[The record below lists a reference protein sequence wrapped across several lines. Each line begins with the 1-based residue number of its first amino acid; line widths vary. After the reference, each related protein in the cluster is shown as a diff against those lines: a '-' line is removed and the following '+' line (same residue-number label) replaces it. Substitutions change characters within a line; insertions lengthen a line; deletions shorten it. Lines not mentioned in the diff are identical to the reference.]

1 MSAAIQTWGELADA
15 RKRGTSP
22 WSCSSLEKLSDLV
35 MVSCE
40 NEHVAW
46 MHLAAASSAD
56 SHGFSPYGNGPMIAT
71 WSVESERRESGL
83 PKAPLDRRIG
93 RIVFA
98 T

>member
-1 MSAAIQTWGELADA
+1 MHANAARA
-15 RKRGTSP
+15 RG

-40 NEHVAW
+40 NEHLAW
-46 MHLAAASSAD
+46 MQLAAFTSAD
-56 SHGFSPYGNGPMIAT
+56 SHGFPPYGNGPMIAT
-71 WSVESERRESGL
+71 RSVESERRESGL
-83 PKAPLDRRIG
+83 PKAPLYRRTG